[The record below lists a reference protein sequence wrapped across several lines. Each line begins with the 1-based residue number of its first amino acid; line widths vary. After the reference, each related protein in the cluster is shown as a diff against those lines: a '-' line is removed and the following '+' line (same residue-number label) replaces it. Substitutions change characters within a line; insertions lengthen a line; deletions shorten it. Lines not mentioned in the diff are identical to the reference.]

1 MHLRNNMKH
10 YNIPIFVPHLGCP
23 HDCVFCNQVKI
34 TGLSTDVTPE
44 SAETIIFQHLNTLPE
59 NADIEVAF
67 FGGSFTGIPVDVQK
81 SLLETAYKYVLSG
94 EISGIRLSTRPDY
107 ISEEILIM
115 LKSYGVTTIELGVQS
130 MSNEVL
136 SANERGHTD
145 TDVINACTL
154 IKQYGFTL
162 GVQMMTGMYGSDSG
176 ADINTAKRLIALEP
190 DIVRIYPTIVIENT
204 KLCRLYKSG
213 AYTPPSLDETVDLCA
228 VLYKMFTEEGITV
241 IRMGLQS
248 TDLINENAEFIAGP
262 YSSCFGELV
271 LSRIE
276 RDKLENMAKTAK
288 DKKLTVYVSP
298 CDISKTV
305 GYKRENIRYIKE
317 KYDIDIEVKSNEF
330 A

>member
-1 MHLRNNMKH
+1 MKH

-44 SAETIIFQHLNTLPE
+44 TAETIIFGHLSTLPE
-59 NADIEVAF
+59 NADVEVAF

-94 EISGIRLSTRPDY
+94 EIRGIRLSTRPDY
-107 ISEEILIM
+107 ISEEILLM
-115 LKSYGVTTIELGVQS
+115 LKNYGVTTIELGVQS
-130 MSNEVL
+130 MSNDVL
-136 SANERGHTD
+136 NANERGHTD

-154 IKQYGFTL
+154 IKKYGFTL
-162 GVQMMTGMYGSDSG
+162 GVQMMTGMYGSDTET
-176 ADINTAKRLIALEP
+176 DINTAKRLIALAP

-204 KLCRLYKSG
+204 KLCKLYESG
-213 AYTPPSLDETVDLCA
+213 VYTPPSLDDTVDLCA
-228 VLYKMFTEEGITV
+228 VLYKMFTENGITV

-248 TDLINENAEFIAGP
+248 TDLINENAQFIAGP
-262 YSSCFGELV
+262 YSSSFGELV

-288 DKKLTVYVSP
+288 DKTLTVCVNP
-298 CDISKTV
+298 CNISKTV
-305 GYKRENIRYIKE
+305 GHKRKNIRYIKE